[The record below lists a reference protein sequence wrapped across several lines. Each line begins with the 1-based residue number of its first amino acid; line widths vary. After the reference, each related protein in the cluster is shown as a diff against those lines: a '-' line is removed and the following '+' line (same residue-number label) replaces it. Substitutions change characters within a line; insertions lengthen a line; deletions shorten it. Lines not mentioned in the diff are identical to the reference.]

1 MGLSQAD
8 IQGRQA
14 VAQEVQT
21 LLRPHLP
28 GTNYFRKS
36 INLKT
41 AYGACGLQ
49 QVGRPGQFGGQKS
62 LGRLEKSREIADFVF
77 CPHNKITSR
86 LSHD

>member
-28 GTNYFRKS
+28 GTVYFKS

-41 AYGACGLQ
+41 AYGTCGLHQ
-49 QVGRPGQFGGQKS
+49 
-62 LGRLEKSREIADFVF
+62 AHVF
-77 CPHNKITSR
+77 FNIFTISDQSELAMMKP
-86 LSHD
+86 LD

>member
-1 MGLSQAD
+1 VEREMGLSQAD

-28 GTNYFRKS
+28 GTNYYKS

-41 AYGACGLQ
+41 VYGTCGLP
-49 QVGRPGQFGGQKS
+49 QVGHR
-62 LGRLEKSREIADFVF
+62 
-77 CPHNKITSR
+77 
-86 LSHD
+86 